1 MQKFR
6 AISLEAQSIL
16 DRIEELKKADFYG
29 LVSWVDSEI
38 GM

>member
-1 MQKFR
+1 QKVFV
-6 AISLEAQSIL
+6 LFHWKAQSIL
-16 DRIEELKKADFYG
+16 DRIEKLKKADFCG